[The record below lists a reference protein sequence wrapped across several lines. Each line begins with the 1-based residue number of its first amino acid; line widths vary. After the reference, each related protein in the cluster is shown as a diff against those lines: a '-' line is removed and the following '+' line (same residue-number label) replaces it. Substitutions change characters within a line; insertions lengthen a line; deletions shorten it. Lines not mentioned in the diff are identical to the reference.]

1 MKRGLK
7 WLIWI
12 ALLAA
17 LAFGVA
23 RALNARKA
31 QQAAAAEAAQAMKA
45 PAVMALSAADV
56 LQVGSVTLD
65 AGLPLSGSLKAVR
78 TAAVKARVAGEVMG
92 LSLREGDVV
101 KAGQV
106 VARVD
111 STENQARVRQAAEQ
125 ADAAQAQVV
134 IAKRQRDNNQA
145 LVDQGFIS
153 RTALETSQANLDA
166 ALSSQK
172 AAVAALDI
180 ARKGLADTELRA
192 PIGGLIAARP
202 VQNGERVALDARIL
216 DIVDLSALELEAAL
230 APADALAVRVG
241 QKAELQIEG
250 AALRVPATVARIN
263 PSAQAG
269 SRSVLVYLQ
278 LNQAEGLRQ
287 GLFAQGRLK
296 TGTVQA
302 VAVPWSA
309 VRTDKPQPYVQLVR
323 DGKVAHQTVALG
335 QRGRLQD
342 EDWVAVEPL
351 QAGEQLLRVGVGIL
365 REGTP
370 VQLAAPSTATKP

>member
-1 MKRGLK
+1 
-7 WLIWI
+7 
-12 ALLAA
+12 
-17 LAFGVA
+17 
-23 RALNARKA
+23 
-31 QQAAAAEAAQAMKA
+31 
-45 PAVMALSAADV
+45 
-56 LQVGSVTLD
+56 
-65 AGLPLSGSLKAVR
+65 
-78 TAAVKARVAGEVMG
+78 MG